1 MKKILVIDDHPAVM
15 EGTKT
20 ILETDSNLSVD
31 CLSPEPSEQFIKQH
45 DFSSYDL
52 ILMDLNLGGEVN
64 GMELSK
70 QILHIVY
77 TGYEVEDYFEEAIRA
92 GLHGAISKTESKEKI
107 TQYIYHVL
115 NGEILVDFA
124 YFKQLMTQQK
134 TKPAPSS
141 QKEQDV
147 LTPRECLILQEVEKG
162 FTNQEIADALHLSK
176 RSIEYSLTSIF
187 NKLNVGSRTEAVLIA
202 KSDGVL

>member
-64 GMELSK
+64 GMGFLNRFYKRILIVKLSC
-70 QILHIVY
+70 IPVMRSRI
-77 TGYEVEDYFEEAIRA
+77 
-92 GLHGAISKTESKEKI
+92 ISRKRFVRVCT
-107 TQYIYHVL
+107 V
-115 NGEILVDFA
+115 
-124 YFKQLMTQQK
+124 
-134 TKPAPSS
+134 PSA
-141 QKEQDV
+141 KRN
-147 LTPRECLILQEVEKG
+147 LK
-162 FTNQEIADALHLSK
+162 K
-176 RSIEYSLTSIF
+176 RSPNTYTTYS
-187 NKLNVGSRTEAVLIA
+187 TE
-202 KSDGVL
+202 KF

>member
-70 QILHIVY
+70 QILQENPHCKIIVY

-92 GLHGAISKTESKEKI
+92 GLHGAISKT
-107 TQYIYHVL
+107 
-115 NGEILVDFA
+115 
-124 YFKQLMTQQK
+124 
-134 TKPAPSS
+134 
-141 QKEQDV
+141 
-147 LTPRECLILQEVEKG
+147 
-162 FTNQEIADALHLSK
+162 
-176 RSIEYSLTSIF
+176 
-187 NKLNVGSRTEAVLIA
+187 
-202 KSDGVL
+202 